1 MRLPSES
8 AGDELRVRYGRYV
21 LTRLKQAK
29 HGEMAASAKKATSR
43 LK

>member
-8 AGDELRVRYGRYV
+8 AGYELRVRYGRYV
-21 LTRLKQAK
+21 LTRLKQATHK
-29 HGEMAASAKKATSR
+29 EVLKDKGASR